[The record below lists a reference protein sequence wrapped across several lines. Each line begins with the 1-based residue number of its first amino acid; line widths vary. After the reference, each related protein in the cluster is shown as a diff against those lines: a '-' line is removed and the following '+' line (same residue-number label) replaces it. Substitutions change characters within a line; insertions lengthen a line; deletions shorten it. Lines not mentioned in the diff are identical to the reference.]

1 MLRIN
6 EYTANKIIAVQRE
19 MSRKNKINPGRY
31 SLCELDALYDAMRI
45 CDNGLELANALGCE
59 PDIILPTQLV
69 ERMVVLAQE
78 GKL

>member
-6 EYTANKIIAVQRE
+6 EYTANKIIAAQRE
-19 MSRKNKINPGRY
+19 MSRKNKINPGTY
-31 SLCELDALYDAMRI
+31 ASDDLDAIYEAMCI

-69 ERMVVLAQE
+69 ERLVVLAQE